1 MSVFKSTKIVC
12 TIGPKSQD
20 EETMTSMAEAGMDVV
35 RMNLSHGSH
44 EFHSRTV
51 KLARRVAKKT
61 GRYIGVLLDLQG
73 PKIRTRKLEKEPLIL
88 NREQTITLT
97 TRDVPGNWEFLSV
110 NYEMLPREV
119 QTGETILLDD
129 GQIELEVEE
138 KNATDIRCRVVEG
151 GVIRSYRGINLPD
164 TKLSTPSLTA
174 KDYDD
179 LDFGLQQG
187 VDLVA
192 LSFVRRAS
200 DIDDLKNR
208 MRDKGALVPIIAKIE
223 KQEAVE
229 NIDEIVERADG
240 IMVARGDLGA
250 ETSPQDVPVLQK
262 LIITRCNLKG
272 KPVITATQMLESMIS
287 HPKPT
292 RAEASDVANAI
303 FDGTDCVMLSGETAL
318 GEYPVRAVRVMTD
331 IALRA
336 EVEMRKT
343 AAGRS
348 TPPYEQFVIDEIPD
362 AVSYHA
368 CKISDRVLPKLIVG
382 FTLSGKT
389 AALLSK
395 YRPSVPIVAMS
406 PNEDVLRQLSL
417 RWGVYGVRINM
428 VKSAEKL
435 LDTAER
441 ILVEH
446 SFCMEGDTVVFVGGV
461 PVLSG
466 ATTNMLKVHTVKIGD
481 RNL

>member
-20 EETMTSMAEAGMDVV
+20 EETMTRMAEAGMDVV

-138 KNATDIRCRVVEG
+138 TTATDIRCRVVEG

-208 MRDKGALVPIIAKIE
+208 MKEKGAFVPIIAKIE
-223 KQEAVE
+223 KQEAIE

-318 GEYPVRAVRVMTD
+318 GEFPVRAVRVMTD

-343 AAGRS
+343 AGRS
-348 TPPYEQFVIDEIPD
+348 NPSYEQFGIGEIPD

-406 PNEDVLRQLSL
+406 PNENVLRQLSL

-461 PVLSG
+461 PVLRG